1 MSGTLSIPA
10 GALRGRDFSKM
21 TAAQLEAL
29 AKQQGRQPA
38 NAAQPARAKA
48 RMPRNGRTYE
58 TDAMNQTE
66 ERYAGYLDGLKHA
79 GKVVAWAYEAVK
91 LRLAN
96 RTFYTPDF
104 LVVTADGGIEIHE
117 VKGHWEDD
125 ARVKI
130 KVAARM
136 YPWFHFRAVKWVRG
150 GWETEDF

>member
-1 MSGTLSIPA
+1 MKTLSISA
-10 GALRGRDFSKM
+10 GALRGRDFGKM

-29 AKQQGRQPA
+29 AKPQGRQSA
-38 NAAQPARAKA
+38 GTAQPAKAKA
-48 RMPRNGRTYE
+48 RMPGNGRTYE
-58 TDAMNQTE
+58 TDIMNQME
-66 ERYAGYLDGLKHA
+66 ARYAGYLDRLKHG

-104 LVVTADGGIEIHE
+104 LVVMADGSIEIHE

-136 YPWFHFRAVKWVRG
+136 YPWFHFRAVKSVRG
-150 GWETEDF
+150 DWENENF

>member
-10 GALRGRDFSKM
+10 GALRGRDFGKM
-21 TAAQLEAL
+21 TPAQLEAL
-29 AKQQGRQPA
+29 AKPQGRQSA
-38 NAAQPARAKA
+38 DTAQPAMAKA

-66 ERYAGYLDGLKHA
+66 ARYAGRLDGLKHA
-79 GKVVAWAYEAVK
+79 GKIVAWAYEAVK
-91 LRLAN
+91 LRLAD

-104 LVVTADGGIEIHE
+104 LVVMTDGSIEIHE

-136 YPWFHFRAVKWVRG
+136 YPWFRFRAVKSARG

>member
-1 MSGTLSIPA
+1 MSGTLSLPA
-10 GALRGRDFSKM
+10 GALRGRDFSKL

-29 AKQQGRQPA
+29 AKPPSRQAA
-38 NAAQPARAKA
+38 NVAHMAMAKA

-66 ERYAGYLDGLKHA
+66 ARYAGHLDGLKHA

-104 LVVTADGGIEIHE
+104 LVVMADGGIEIHE

-130 KVAARM
+130 KVAARL
-136 YPWFHFRAVKWVRG
+136 YPWFHFRAVKSARG